1 MANIQ
6 TFPSTLVGP
15 HDHVV
20 LARVFDFATIL
31 RSAGLM
37 PPDEF
42 DYFEK
47 PWKWQPEYEAWLAA
61 GCPAPPDDEVK
72 ISERTLA
79 SMRWE
84 RFVTNAEAAARA

>member
-1 MANIQ
+1 MAHIQ
-6 TFPSTLVGP
+6 ALPSELVGP
-15 HDHVV
+15 HDQVV
-20 LARVFDFATIL
+20 LARVFDFATVL
-31 RSAGLM
+31 RAAGLM

-61 GCPAPPDDEVK
+61 GCPTPPDYEVK

-84 RFVTNAEAAARA
+84 RFVTNAEAAASP